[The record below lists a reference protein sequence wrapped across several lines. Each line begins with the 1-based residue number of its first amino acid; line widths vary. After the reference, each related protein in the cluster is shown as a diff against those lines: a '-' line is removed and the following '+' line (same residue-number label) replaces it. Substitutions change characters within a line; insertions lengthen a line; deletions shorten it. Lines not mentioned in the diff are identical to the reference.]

1 MEAIPGDLSKN
12 FTEVRFLEAELKDV
26 YSQALSSI
34 DDLLNRDTSVER
46 RNLVARNLSL
56 LLKSDD
62 VQTRKKSHIAMYAE
76 AITHSNVLRLEHCYQ
91 KMEMKLPNFFIPFTP
106 EVIKEQKT
114 SRPIRASRRRANLR
128 NRRAKELLAA
138 ENASEEGDKK
148 QIITDSGK
156 LPETEEL
163 TETTNEDL
171 DIKQFS
177 PYSSESSANVSSYN
191 KS

>member
-1 MEAIPGDLSKN
+1 M
-12 FTEVRFLEAELKDV
+12 